1 MKNHSSIVIPYSTYH
16 KQTRRMKIKLKKGLD
31 LKIAGGVSDTAVRD
45 VDVKLF
51 AITPDDF
58 PGFKPKVDVKDGDTV
73 LAGAPIMHDKN
84 HEDVKLVAPVA
95 GTVKAV
101 VRGERRKVMR
111 IIIEKSDDQSFRQFD
126 LPAKMTEADAM
137 RLLSVSG
144 LLAEMR
150 QRPYDIVPNPDIA
163 PRDIFVTAIDSA
175 PLAISPEFAVADKTA
190 QLEAGVRLLKTV
202 CKGKIYISVRPSSKL
217 PAISGSERVEVS
229 GPHPAGNAGVQA
241 ANIAPVNKGE
251 TIWTL
256 DIITLCRIGQ
266 LVTSGHPDFSTL
278 VAVTGPEVE
287 TPCIARTFE
296 GAEVKPL
303 LDAAKIKNSGHNIRI
318 ISGNVLT
325 GVATDPDGFIHFPY
339 RQLTVIAEGDD
350 KAEFMGWASLSPSK
364 ASVSPTFPGHFS
376 NKPFTPDARLNGG
389 RRAMIMSGEYDR
401 VMPMDILPEYLL
413 KAIIGRNIDSMEK
426 LGIYEIAPED
436 FGAAEYVDTSKLPLQ
451 QIVREGL
458 DYMREALE

>member
-1 MKNHSSIVIPYSTYH
+1 
-16 KQTRRMKIKLKKGLD
+16 MKIKLKKGLD
-31 LKIAGGVSDTAVRD
+31 LKIAGGITDKAVSD
-45 VDVKLF
+45 VDAKLF

-58 PGFKPKVDVKDGDTV
+58 PGFKAKVDVKEGDDV
-73 LAGAPIMHDKN
+73 LAGGPIMHDKD

-111 IIIEKSDDQSFRQFD
+111 IVIEKAENQSFRQFD
-126 LPAKMTEADAM
+126 LPAKPTAADAM

-150 QRPYDIVPNPDIA
+150 QRPFDIVPNPDNA

-175 PLAISPEFAVADKTA
+175 PLAISPELAVDGKIT
-190 QLEAGVRLLKTV
+190 QLEAAVKLLKAV
-202 CKGKIYISVRPSSKL
+202 CKGKIYISVRPGSKL
-217 PAISGSERVEVS
+217 PVIAGSERVEVTGS
-229 GPHPAGNAGVQA
+229 HPAGNAGIQA

-256 DIITLCRIGQ
+256 DIVTLRRIGE
-266 LVTSGHPDFSTL
+266 LVTSGHPDFTTL

-287 TPCIARTFE
+287 SPCIVKTFE
-296 GAEVKPL
+296 GVEVKPL
-303 LDAAKIKNSGHNIRI
+303 LDAAKVKNSDHNIRI
-318 ISGNVLT
+318 ISGNVFT
-325 GVATDPDGFIHFPY
+325 GVATEPDGFIHFPY
-339 RQLTVIAEGDD
+339 RQVTVIAEGDD
-350 KAEFMGWASLSPSK
+350 KAEFMGWASFSPSK
-364 ASVSPTFPGHFS
+364 PSVSPTFPGHFS
-376 NKPFTPDARLNGG
+376 NKPFSPDARLNGG

-426 LGIYEIAPED
+426 LGIYEVAPED